1 MPTIAGSCLTLDFCL
16 CPHSRRSRL
25 PIIPVVSQIK
35 AKCCGYLYWNPF
47 YMHQCRNWNL
57 KHFCHLGSLPVT
69 IFTYVISGCA
79 TLKYAFGAIYRNS
92 NYRKRLCWNESKCG
106 QHSWLM
112 GPNPALEFFQ
122 VLWLP
127 PLMGCVWAG
136 FACHHH
142 RPTSSCRLLGV
153 FFHTIFVLSVGF
165 SWGGLGEAKQT
176 QVSSLISRVLSVSTT
191 GSGVRE
197 KRRCNFCAGEG
208 ELEVKSPENVMP
220 SDLFLFAQAAP

>member
-35 AKCCGYLYWNPF
+35 AKCCWYLYWNPF

-57 KHFCHLGSLPVT
+57 MHFCRLGSLPVT

-92 NYRKRLCWNESKCG
+92 NYRNRLCWNESKCG

-122 VLWLP
+122 VLWFP
-127 PLMGCVWAG
+127 PPMGCWACEPVLPVIIIALRRHADCWSFFSYHLCFICG
-136 FACHHH
+136 V
-142 RPTSSCRLLGV
+142 LLGRAGWGKAD
-153 FFHTIFVLSVGF
+153 TSIFVDLACLECINRK
-165 SWGGLGEAKQT
+165 WG
-176 QVSSLISRVLSVSTT
+176 
-191 GSGVRE
+191 
-197 KRRCNFCAGEG
+197 
-208 ELEVKSPENVMP
+208 
-220 SDLFLFAQAAP
+220 